1 MSDTKNLE
9 VDPETIGTAI
19 NDIKTK
25 VGEMVKSQ
33 KILAKQNEL
42 LVANWVGS
50 SCDSF
55 LQAGIS
61 LENIYDDIIDAL
73 LKEIDYLQQY
83 KDSLNVAEDNIY
95 YKNHPFYGK
104 YFQ

>member
-9 VDPETIGTAI
+9 VDPERIEKAI
-19 NDIKTK
+19 ADIKNK
-25 VGEMVKSQ
+25 VDEMIKSQ

-73 LKEIDYLQQY
+73 LKERDYLQQY
-83 KDSLNVAEDNIY
+83 KESLKAVEDNLVCE
-95 YKNHPFYGK
+95 NHLFYEK
-104 YFQ
+104 YF